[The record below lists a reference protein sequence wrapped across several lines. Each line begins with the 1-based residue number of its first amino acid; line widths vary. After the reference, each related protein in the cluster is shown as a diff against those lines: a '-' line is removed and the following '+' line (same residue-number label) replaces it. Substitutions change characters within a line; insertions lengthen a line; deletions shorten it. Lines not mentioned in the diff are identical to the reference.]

1 MSKITFKNELQML
14 SFSKYCY
21 FLCLFNIFIR
31 FKLYYISHFV
41 FGFYFLKMLAWWLWI
56 YWQFTPWNAQR
67 ACISTFHTSFLWPKK
82 KDVSPVKYQCLH
94 MYSEAHSYLTFQRL
108 HFDFSSVSSIFND
121 YFLGYSNY
129 EKYNTR
135 RPSVVQ
141 SFIQLLLYLSV
152 HLIRPN
158 HHLFQICAFCL

>member
-1 MSKITFKNELQML
+1 ML

>member
-1 MSKITFKNELQML
+1 ML

-108 HFDFSSVSSIFND
+108 HFDFSSVSSIFKD